1 MRFSIRSALFRHA
14 AHPQISVYL
23 FRLVS
28 DLPELSLQLEAAGG
42 GRGEFS
48 HRRRGAG
55 WWMRMM
61 CHFCLC
67 WLFGLF
73 AQRNSE
79 ERGCRKYRL
88 VLVRLF
94 SLYYETK
101 RCGRLLV
108 GCLCGYFWDFFD
120 LDHLSSGWGRQ
131 RGGFFSH
138 HVLDRRFRTH
148 GLHLNDRHLSTHLF
162 NINPPQWFL
171 RDITCLIIS

>member
-1 MRFSIRSALFRHA
+1 MRFSIRSALFRHT

-28 DLPELSLQLEAAGG
+28 DLTELSLQLEAAGG
-42 GRGEFS
+42 WRGEFS

-61 CHFCLC
+61 RHFCLC

-73 AQRNSE
+73 AQRNSG
-79 ERGCRKYRL
+79 ERECRKYRL
-88 VLVRLF
+88 VLVRLL
-94 SLYYETK
+94 SLYYEAK
-101 RCGRLLV
+101 WCGHLLV
-108 GCLCGYFWDFFD
+108 KCLCGDFRDFFD
-120 LDHLSSGWGRQ
+120 LDNLSSGWGRQ

-138 HVLDRRFRTH
+138 HFLDRRFRTH
-148 GLHLNDRHLSTHLF
+148 GLHLNDGQLPTHLF

-171 RDITCLIIS
+171 RDITCLVIS